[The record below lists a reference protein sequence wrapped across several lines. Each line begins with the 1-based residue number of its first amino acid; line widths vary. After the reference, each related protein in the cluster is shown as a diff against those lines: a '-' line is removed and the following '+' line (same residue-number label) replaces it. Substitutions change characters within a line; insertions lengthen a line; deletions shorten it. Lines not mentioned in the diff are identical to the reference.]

1 MPKKKHYVISESKL
15 HEEVKNK
22 LFTTYKPIELPVY
35 EDLTPQWHGKK
46 IPFAMW
52 QEILAFMKHSY
63 DVLKSETMC
72 FLYYDEKKKQPWS
85 FWVPPQITSGMTVK
99 SDPDHINFQAQRAQY
114 PDTMFGTVHH
124 HCGTSAFQSGTDE
137 ADETNREGFHFTV
150 GHLDTPHNVDI
161 HFRWCLDNQCHELD
175 DLSVAIGGAESP
187 FKDDVELTAD
197 MHELEIEYMNAQ
209 FAIIPDLSKYDY
221 TEYMDNVSKP
231 KYAPKTYKAKSPY
244 QSYWSDWGD
253 MQVKKTTEDIILDN
267 ADIADEILF
276 NLKLDFDAEELITTY
291 YRKFESKD
299 SSKLIMDL
307 ASGKTDDEEYARV
320 IHAMLTDSVFLAT
333 TEGSY
338 FYKLFSEQLDTCK
351 KTGYRVTENDI
362 LQELEKLSVHDYR
375 ETL

>member
-1 MPKKKHYVISESKL
+1 MPKKKHYVISKAKL

-35 EDLTPQWHGKK
+35 EELTPQWHGKK

-52 QEILAFMKHSY
+52 QRILGFMKYSY

-72 FLYYDEKKKQPWS
+72 FLYYDETKKQPWS

-99 SDPDHINFQAQRAQY
+99 SDPDHINFQAQRSSY

-161 HFRWCLDNQCHELD
+161 HFRWCLDNECHELD
-175 DLSVAIGGAESP
+175 DLSIAIDGAESP
-187 FKDDVELTAD
+187 FKANVELTAD
-197 MHELEIEYMNAQ
+197 MHELEVEYMNAQ
-209 FAIIPDLSKYDY
+209 FATIPDLTQYNF